1 MPGNLTTRQR
11 ADLLILRQNANPPSD
26 EEWDACLDLVRQR
39 AHRLDRLKTLVVTA
53 GGTPSANQ
61 RKRLQALIQGYKV
74 PIAVVSD
81 SMAVR
86 FVASSVAMLTPRIQS
101 FEASQLDRAYDH
113 LELSVDE
120 RSTATGLLDAMAAE
134 IA

>member
-1 MPGNLTTRQR
+1 MAGNLTTRQR
-11 ADLLILRQNANPPSD
+11 GDLLILRQNANSPSE

-39 AHRLDRLKTLVVTA
+39 AHRLDRMKVLVLTS
-53 GGTPSANQ
+53 GGAPSTGQ

-86 FVASSVAMLTPRIQS
+86 FVASSVAMLTPRIRS
-101 FEASQLDRAYDH
+101 FEPSQLDRAYDH

-120 RSTATGLLDAMAAE
+120 RSTATMLLDTMAADL
-134 IA
+134 A